1 MYAPAGWP
9 SPNQQRGCANRMF
22 VPSFSAQLIM
32 NLVTLLSSVGLLLF
46 GSGCGGPTKV
56 QYLHSDSAQQ
66 QPTQQAE
73 QQTGQPGSQ
82 PTSDTV
88 TASGLRTR
96 IVRAYK
102 QENYAQARADI
113 ALLGERYPKSQLYV
127 KLSRLNGILDSL
139 VGAQQ
144 QRVQVKQARRAHSP
158 GATTWGTA
166 EYQDE
171 FGKLT
176 GNFFMVNTT
185 VQWGKYANTAVVS
198 EDMAARLLV
207 DSSASIRLVLYDE
220 IPKHAIRSAGRTTY
234 QRTDDYDLMRPVKV
248 MAPTKYVVKVRSNA
262 GKVHTFMA
270 VNSLDR
276 LVLDE
281 YDSET
286 LHACLLEGGEVSF
299 FIMPAD
305 QPSTTYRFTLENADE
320 YEQAYYALRRR

>member
-1 MYAPAGWP
+1 
-9 SPNQQRGCANRMF
+9 
-22 VPSFSAQLIM
+22 M
-32 NLVTLLSSVGLLLF
+32 NLSTLLSSVGLLWL
-46 GSGCGGPTKV
+46 GSACSGPTKV
-56 QYLHSDSAQQ
+56 QYLHSERAQPQPMQ
-66 QPTQQAE
+66 QVEQQAP
-73 QQTGQPGSQ
+73 QPGSN
-82 PTSDTV
+82 TIRDTV

-144 QRVQVKQARRAHSP
+144 RRVQEKQARQGHSP
-158 GATTWGTA
+158 GATTWGIA

-171 FGKLT
+171 FDKPT
-176 GNFFMVNTT
+176 GRFFMVNTT

-198 EDMAARLLV
+198 NDMAARLLV
-207 DSSASIRLVLYDE
+207 DSSASIRLILYDE
-220 IPKHAIRSAGRTTY
+220 IPTHAVRSSGTTTY
-234 QRTDDYDLMRPVKV
+234 QRTDNYDLMRPVKV

-262 GKVHTFMA
+262 GKVYSFLA
-270 VNSLDR
+270 VNPLDR

-299 FIMPAD
+299 FITPAD